1 MVGPTRSWH
10 FAVFALLAPV
20 SAWARE
26 IVVDPKGPIP
36 TITQAL
42 HLARAGDRILVRAGR
57 YREPT
62 LLVDRRVEI
71 VGEGWPVVDAGGDH
85 EAIRV
90 TADSVVIRGLV
101 IQGVGPSTTDDR
113 AGIKLI
119 EVHGC
124 TIEGNRL
131 RQTFFG
137 IYLAKSSGCRI
148 AGNRIQGNGLTEV
161 LSGNAIHLWSSNGV
175 TIEGNQLS
183 GHRDG
188 IYLEFTDHSII
199 RQNRSTGNLR
209 YGVHFMFSHDCEY
222 LDNTFADNGAG
233 VAVMYSHGVVMT
245 GNRFEHSWGGAA
257 YGLLLKDITDSRVSG
272 NLFGDN
278 SVGLYAEGTNRVAV
292 SGNRFERNGWALK
305 IMADAQDN
313 RFEDNVFLGN
323 SFDVTTNG
331 TSNSS
336 RFERNYWDHYTGY
349 DLDGDGIGDVPF
361 HPVRLFALLVQQNE
375 PALILLRSSFV
386 DLLDLAERVLPVL
399 TPETLVDRSPRM
411 RPPHA

>member
-1 MVGPTRSWH
+1 MGRKLPWH
-10 FAVFALLAPV
+10 LALLALLVPA
-20 SAWARE
+20 SARARE
-26 IVVDPKGPIP
+26 IVVDPRGPVP

-42 HLARAGDRILVRAGR
+42 RLARPGDRILVRAGR

-62 LLVDRRVEI
+62 LVVDRRVEI

-90 TADSVVIRGLV
+90 TADSVVIRGMV
-101 IQGVGPSTTDDR
+101 IEDVGPSAVEDR
-113 AGIKLI
+113 AGIKLT

-131 RQTFFG
+131 RNTFFG

-148 AGNRIQGNGLTEV
+148 AANRIQGNGVTEA

-188 IYLEFTDHSII
+188 IYLEFTEHSII

-209 YGVHFMFSHDCEY
+209 YGLHFMFSNDCEY
-222 LDNTFADNGAG
+222 LENTFTNNGVG
-233 VAVMYSHGVVMT
+233 VAVMYSHGVAMV

-257 YGLLLKDITDSRVSG
+257 YGLLLKDITDSQVSR

-278 SVGLYAEGTNRVAV
+278 SVGLYAEGANRVIV

-323 SFDVTTNG
+323 SFDVATNG

-349 DLDGDGIGDVPF
+349 DLDRDGYGDTPF
-361 HPVRLFALLVQQNE
+361 HPVRLFSLLVEQNE
-375 PALILLRSSFV
+375 PALILLRSSFI
-386 DLLDLAERVLPVL
+386 DLLDLAERILPVL
-399 TPETLVDRSPRM
+399 TPETLVDHHPLM
-411 RPPHA
+411 RPPRG

>member
-1 MVGPTRSWH
+1 MGRKLPWH
-10 FAVFALLAPV
+10 FALFALLVPA
-20 SAWARE
+20 SARARE
-26 IVVDPKGPIP
+26 IVVDPRGPVP

-62 LLVDRRVEI
+62 LVVDHRVEI

-90 TADSVVIRGLV
+90 TADSVVIRGMV
-101 IQGVGPSTTDDR
+101 IEGVGPTAVEDR

-124 TIEGNRL
+124 IIEGNRL
-131 RQTFFG
+131 RNTFFG

-148 AGNRIQGNGLTEV
+148 AANRIQGNGVTEA

-188 IYLEFTDHSII
+188 IYLEFTEHSII

-209 YGVHFMFSHDCEY
+209 YGLHFMFSHDCQY
-222 LDNTFADNGAG
+222 LENTFANNGAG
-233 VAVMYSHGVVMT
+233 VAVMYSHGVVMS

-257 YGLLLKDITDSRVSG
+257 YGLLLKDITDSHVSG

-278 SVGLYAEGTNRVAV
+278 SVGLYAEGANRVIV

-305 IMADAQDN
+305 IMADAQEN

-323 SFDVTTNG
+323 SFDVATNG

-361 HPVRLFALLVQQNE
+361 RPVRLFALLVQQNE